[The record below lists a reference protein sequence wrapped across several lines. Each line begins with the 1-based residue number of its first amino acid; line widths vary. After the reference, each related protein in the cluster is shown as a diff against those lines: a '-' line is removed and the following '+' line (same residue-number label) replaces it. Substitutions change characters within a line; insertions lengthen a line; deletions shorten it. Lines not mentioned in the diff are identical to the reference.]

1 MSHYKLTYFPIRGKA
16 EAIRMVFSI
25 AGVEFKDVRV
35 TQHEWFTKL
44 NDSEYSSKYLSLSR
58 LSLDVL

>member
-25 AGVEFKDVRV
+25 AGVDFEDVRV
-35 TQHEWFTKL
+35 TQHEWFTNLKR
-44 NDSEYSSKYLSLSR
+44 SEYDSKYMLTGEC
-58 LSLDVL
+58 